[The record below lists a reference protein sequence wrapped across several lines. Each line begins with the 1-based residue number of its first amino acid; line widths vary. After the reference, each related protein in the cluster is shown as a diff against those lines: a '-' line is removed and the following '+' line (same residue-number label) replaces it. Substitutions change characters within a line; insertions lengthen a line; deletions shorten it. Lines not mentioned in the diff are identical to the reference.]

1 MCIETWEIGNECSIA
16 AYPSPPFSLYLVRQA
31 VRTKTRLSSLSTPSP
46 PLAFCLRINPRLL
59 AGGGLAVCS
68 RCARVYSS
76 LQCVKFYVKS
86 HTFVLCNPEAICS
99 VAASPVKGAS
109 SLPKRSSPALVEP
122 PQPSALDAR
131 LLCRRTTSPA
141 SYKITNT
148 LLL

>member
-1 MCIETWEIGNECSIA
+1 MFCSGVPFTSFFHFTSFA
-16 AYPSPPFSLYLVRQA
+16 KQSEPRRDSQTSPYSLLP
-31 VRTKTRLSSLSTPSP
+31 LSSLH
-46 PLAFCLRINPRLL
+46 FCLRINPRLL

-68 RCARVYSS
+68 RLFFPPMRDVVR
-76 LQCVKFYVKS
+76 QS
-86 HTFVLCNPEAICS
+86 HAFVLCNPEAICS

-122 PQPSALDAR
+122 PQPSAPDAR